1 VCKAAG
7 IRWDN
12 HESLEDAP
20 STMIKFDAPG
30 TKCTPYTCT
39 HTQTYTGGTH
49 TQQVVH
55 IHRWYTYK
63 NIHRWYACK
72 AAGHRLEDWTPNNDV
87 DSVKGKGSSDTA
99 HSAVQHAST
108 QKNIE

>member
-49 TQQVVH
+49 TKT
-55 IHRWYTYK
+55 YTGGTL
-63 NIHRWYACK
+63 A
-72 AAGHRLEDWTPNNDV
+72 RLQATD
-87 DSVKGKGSSDTA
+87 
-99 HSAVQHAST
+99 
-108 QKNIE
+108 